1 MRSHPCFCTDY
12 RCSQWDAKSCKS
24 WKIIGDVNCPMGLY
38 FVIAFKKSLIAA
50 ISISFV
56 SGRGGVTDVSGN
68 QATVSV
74 TRGVDES
81 VTWTLCER

>member
-1 MRSHPCFCTDY
+1 M
-12 RCSQWDAKSCKS
+12 
-24 WKIIGDVNCPMGLY
+24 GDENSPIRLY
-38 FVIAFKKSLIAA
+38 FVIDFKKSLIAA

-74 TRGVDES
+74 TRGADVA
-81 VTWTLCER
+81 VTWTLCDR

>member
-1 MRSHPCFCTDY
+1 MAVLCR
-12 RCSQWDAKSCKS
+12 DAKSCKS
-24 WKIIGDVNCPMGLY
+24 WTRVGDGNSPIRLY

-50 ISISFV
+50 ISISF
-56 SGRGGVTDVSGN
+56 SSDRGGVTGVSGN

-74 TRGVDES
+74 TRGADVA